1 MSVHDEALTVEP
13 DSHLALCL
21 TVERAALPARYL
33 AYLIIVPLFVF
44 GYIPG
49 SYLDLAIITVIVG
62 LHNAFAHWVLWSG
75 RYHLFFTRTNLV
87 IYLAEACL
95 VTYFS
100 GAESSEAY
108 VLYHI
113 FILGFAA
120 YSPRYRQVLGVG
132 LLCCLG
138 FAGVILVEWFVAGI
152 VMPFGIIIAK
162 FVFLLAATWL
172 VATFSDRLRR
182 MEEQSLARTQE
193 LAGSEATLRT
203 ILDSVD
209 DALMVCDDSEF
220 ITDAND
226 QACKLFGID
235 KNEII
240 GQRIRRFFFDDGT
253 LPQKLAVVR
262 ARGVGH
268 GQEMIVDT
276 ADEEHMVDVVVRSYI
291 KDDRRYYVAILH
303 DVTEARDLQEATRH
317 ANEDLARINE
327 ELRQANDV
335 KTRFW
340 AAISRGFRSP
350 LSAVLG
356 NLEMLLE
363 EELGDTSAAQRKALH
378 ACRRAT
384 LRTLRLADD
393 AVTFPLP
400 EQETLPDDTENTP

>member
-1 MSVHDEALTVEP
+1 MSVRDKTAGVEP
-13 DSHLALCL
+13 DLHLTLCL
-21 TVERAALPARYL
+21 TVERAALPARYV
-33 AYLIIVPLFVF
+33 AYVIIAPLFMF

-75 RYHLFFTRTNLV
+75 RYHLFFTRANFV

-100 GAESSEAY
+100 GAETSEGY

-113 FILGFAA
+113 LILGFAA
-120 YSPRYRQVLGVG
+120 YSPRRRQVLGVG
-132 LLCCLG
+132 VLCCLG

-152 VMPFGIIIAK
+152 EMPFGIIMAK

-172 VATFSDRLRR
+172 VATLSDRLRR

-209 DALMVCDDSEF
+209 DALVVYDDSEF

-226 QACKLFGID
+226 QACKLFGMDRD
-235 KNEII
+235 KIV
-240 GQRIRRFFFDDGT
+240 GQRVRRFFFDDGT

-268 GQEMIVDT
+268 GEEMVVDT
-276 ADEEHMVDVVVRSYI
+276 ADDEHMVDVVIRSYI
-291 KDDRRYYVAILH
+291 KDDRRYYVGILH
-303 DVTEARDLQEATRH
+303 DVTDAKDLQEATRQ
-317 ANEDLARINE
+317 ANEHLARINE
-327 ELRQANDV
+327 ELRQANDI

-340 AAISRGFRSP
+340 ATISRRLRSP

-356 NLEMLLE
+356 NLEMLIE
-363 EELGDTSAAQRKALH
+363 EELGDVSAAQRKALH

-384 LRTLRLADD
+384 LRSFRLVDN

-400 EQETLPDDTENTP
+400 EQETPPDDAEDKP